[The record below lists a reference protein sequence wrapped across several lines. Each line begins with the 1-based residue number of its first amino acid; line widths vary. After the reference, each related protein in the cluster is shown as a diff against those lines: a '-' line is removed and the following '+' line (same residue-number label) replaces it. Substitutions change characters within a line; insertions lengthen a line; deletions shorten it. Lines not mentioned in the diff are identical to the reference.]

1 MIPRLRKIRKRSV
14 MRMRGKA
21 ISFAIAAAAVL
32 LFAAAAFA
40 DIDGSLT
47 GSYRGTFIGEDY
59 GWFLIEVNPD
69 GSITGIVHSNV
80 SFKDMEVK
88 GTCAVNG
95 DVEFTTIGEDSV
107 PFYFLGKIDF
117 MNRFIGK
124 WSYTDHSGRGSF
136 YGMIQ
141 RE

>member
-1 MIPRLRKIRKRSV
+1 
-14 MRMRGKA
+14 MRGKGRSIA
-21 ISFAIAAAAVL
+21 LAAAAL
-32 LFAAAAFA
+32 LVFAGASLAG
-40 DIDGSLT
+40 IDGRLT
-47 GSYRGTFIGEDY
+47 GNYRGTFIGDDY
-59 GWFLIEVNPD
+59 GWFLIDVNAD

-80 SFKDMEVK
+80 SFKDMEVA

-95 DVEFTTIGEDSV
+95 EVEFTTAGEDAV
-107 PFYFLGKIDF
+107 PLYFLGKIDF